1 FENGMNTGEY
11 VTVFGIT
18 GTVERM
24 TIRSIGLRDD
34 YGVYHLVPYSSITPV
49 ANYAREFG
57 VYRANYVISRDED
70 IEKANEVLKQAVAEL
85 RDNPRLKSL
94 LIGEPAFNGVV
105 KLDDVSFTLR
115 TTIRTVALQQ
125 WTIQYALD
133 KLVKE
138 HFQRAGIK
146 TPHQNVQISY
156 AAPEQQALLPPQNDT
171 NNVEK

>member
-1 FENGMNTGEY
+1 MNTGEY

-34 YGVYHLVPYSSITPV
+34 YGVYHLVPYSSITTV